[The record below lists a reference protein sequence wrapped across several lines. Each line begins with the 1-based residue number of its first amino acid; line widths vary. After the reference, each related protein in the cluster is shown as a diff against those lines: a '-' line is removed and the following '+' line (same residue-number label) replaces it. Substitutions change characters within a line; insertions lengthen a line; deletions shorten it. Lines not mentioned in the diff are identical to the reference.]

1 MTFYLWIDVDKHN
14 LLQEEE
20 EVKKKRRMVLA
31 PKTPFNRDQGS
42 QYHTDGHFGLVKK
55 RNVSLSIHTSVPF

>member
-14 LLQEEE
+14 LLQG
-20 EVKKKRRMVLA
+20 KKKNQSRMVLA
-31 PKTPFNRDQGS
+31 PKTPLNRDQGS
-42 QYHTDGHFGLVKK
+42 QYHTNDHFGLVKK

>member
-1 MTFYLWIDVDKHN
+1 
-14 LLQEEE
+14 
-20 EVKKKRRMVLA
+20 MVLA

>member
-1 MTFYLWIDVDKHN
+1 
-14 LLQEEE
+14 
-20 EVKKKRRMVLA
+20 MVLA
-31 PKTPFNRDQGS
+31 PKTPFNCDQGS